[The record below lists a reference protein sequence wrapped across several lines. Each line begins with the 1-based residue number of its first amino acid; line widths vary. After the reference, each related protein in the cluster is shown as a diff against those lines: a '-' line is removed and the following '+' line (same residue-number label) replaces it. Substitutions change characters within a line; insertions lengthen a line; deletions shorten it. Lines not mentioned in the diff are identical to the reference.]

1 MIFKRDIYAEGQII
15 ANTESKSSHTAYR
28 KLIEFENVFFNIIAV
43 IEDFI

>member
-28 KLIEFENVFFNIIAV
+28 NEFENVFFNIIAV